1 MAIRRI
7 ATTAKLM
14 NWHRGGPHPRGTCL
28 WSSSRYRRI
37 ANAVWSGAAARLL
50 SSALTLVSLPLA
62 VRYLGAERY
71 GVWATITSTV
81 VWINLLDL
89 GIANTLTNHISRAFA
104 LDDKTSAARYFTN
117 ALALTAA
124 VSAIAGTAIAFAF
137 PHINWTALFNV
148 SASVSASEVKFT
160 AAAAAA
166 LMLLGLPCNLAS
178 KLLAGYQEL
187 HRNNFAVC
195 AGAVASVA
203 GLALGIV
210 LRVSMPVLFV
220 MSAGPVIFSSLATML
235 VTVTW
240 AKPWLLPRPSLLD
253 RSAIKELL
261 ESGSSFFLIQVAAVV
276 VFSSDNLIVSHYL
289 GAAEVAPYS
298 VTWRL
303 VGLAALLQSLIFPAL
318 WPAYAEAY
326 ARRDYSWIR
335 RTFSLTMKGTVALN
349 LACVAV
355 LVLFGRTIIR
365 VWAGPAAVPTR
376 PLLLAMG
383 VWALISGFMS
393 VESCLLAALN
403 RTREQA
409 VLSIV
414 AAIVNLALSIA
425 LVQHIASL
433 GVIGGTILSYLIV
446 LVVPQSLIVRR
457 LFKRELAEEE
467 AAPFAFRSSLFAEPA
482 DQIAGAD
489 RVVRRF

>member
-1 MAIRRI
+1 MSPRRL
-7 ATTAKLM
+7 T
-14 NWHRGGPHPRGTCL
+14 
-28 WSSSRYRRI
+28 SRYGRV
-37 ANAVWSGAAARLL
+37 ASAVWSGAAARLL
-50 SSALTLVSLPLA
+50 SSGLTLVSLPFA

-81 VWINLLDL
+81 VWFNLLDL

-104 LDDKTSAARYFTN
+104 LDDKTSAARYSTN

-124 VSAIAGTAIAFAF
+124 VSAIAGAALALLFSR
-137 PHINWTALFNV
+137 INWTALFNV
-148 SASVSASEVKFT
+148 NASVRPSEVKAT
-160 AAAAAA
+160 VAVAAAM
-166 LMLLGLPCNLAS
+166 MLLGLPCNLAG

-195 AGAVASVA
+195 AAAVASVG
-203 GLALGIV
+203 GLVLGIV

-220 MSAGPVIFSSLATML
+220 MSVGWMTFANLATLL

-240 AKPWLLPRPSLLD
+240 AKPWLRPRPSFLD
-253 RSAIKELL
+253 LRAIKELL
-261 ESGSSFFLIQVAAVV
+261 DSGSSFFLIQVAAVV
-276 VFSSDNLIVSHYL
+276 VFSSDNLVVSHYL
-289 GAAEVAPYS
+289 GAGEVTPYS

-349 LACVAV
+349 LAVVAV
-355 LVLFGRTIIR
+355 LVLLGRTIIR

-383 VWALISGFMS
+383 LWALISGFMS

-457 LFKRELAEEE
+457 LFERELAEEGE
-467 AAPFAFRSSLFAEPA
+467 ARLAVRSSLFAIRFLPKHNLEA
-482 DQIAGAD
+482 NLEEL
-489 RVVRRF
+489 RRP